1 MWFLGELLQNGMP
14 DLKELDLEQLLLIF
28 ISARL
33 EVERL
38 AQVL

>member
-14 DLKELDLEQLLLIF
+14 NLKELDLEQLLLIF

-38 AQVL
+38 AQAL

>member
-14 DLKELDLEQLLLIF
+14 NLKELDLEQLLLIF